1 MRRTIGGC
9 AAAVAALLL
18 AACEPE
24 GGMGFVEIKILPG
37 YSVPQLAIEA
47 ELIDLKSD
55 TTVLQRK
62 VGSARLQADRNGQLI
77 TFCEFQVLK
86 NRITSVSISST
97 GRDLR
102 CRVKD

>member
-1 MRRTIGGC
+1 MRWIGGG
-9 AAAVAALLL
+9 AAAAAALLI
-18 AACEPE
+18 AACEPA
-24 GGMGFVEIKILPG
+24 GGRGFVEIKILPG
-37 YSVPQLAIEA
+37 YTIPQLAIES

-77 TFCEFQVLK
+77 TFCEFQVRK
-86 NRITSVSISST
+86 NRITSVAVSST